1 MTRRSVSQGTSG
13 SGSQLSW
20 FASYSENPA
29 NFLASLIPVR
39 PGLWVTRI
47 FSLYISVG
55 LAVVIASYVFLSATR
70 PRHVQSPPPYHKELP
85 TPPLPLTPA
94 RSQDTPKLLVESEPA
109 ARGNASIGLA
119 PVSPPTVASLG
130 NVSNAQDAPGA
141 PRPDSAESTSSAFAA
156 PSTPEPISLDH
167 PTVVDTAR
175 LRAGDK
181 TVNLFGIEG
190 LTGESAQGLQ
200 AYIEGTDQHLMC
212 QAQPTAGFVCL
223 LSDGTDLAQVALING
238 AARTTP
244 DAPDP
249 YREQEIAAQGARR
262 GIWVNLP
269 PPPDAMKHPT
279 ASDTATLVAAGK
291 TYGLDGVQG
300 LGKPYAA
307 QLQGY
312 IAANGDSLTC
322 SEQPATGRY
331 ICLLPDGMDIAK
343 IALVNGAAIIAAD
356 APDTYRL
363 QQIEAQNN
371 RRGYWL
377 NPPPGAVQAVTAMA
391 PTDQYTFAAG
401 DDGVDGISYLGGAP
415 VALIGGE
422 SVFLVYADGLGWGYY
437 DHWHHWHD
445 APDRYR
451 RHMEHFHPDG
461 HGLRGYHGD
470 FHRDYVM
477 HRQGEFHHEEGAQR
491 EAAMH
496 PGGMQGHS
504 GISGTGR
511 PSGSGFI
518 RPNPVASA
526 GGFHPGGMPRAVRP
540 AAPAVSAAAKPPKSA
555 E

>member
-1 MTRRSVSQGTSG
+1 MTPGEKRRPVFRGFRRATATAMVAWGFIGISSALAQSGDLDMDVNPDAHVAGAPAAGTTPAATPAAGTS
-13 SGSQLSW
+13 
-20 FASYSENPA
+20 ATPA
-29 NFLASLIPVR
+29 
-39 PGLWVTRI
+39 
-47 FSLYISVG
+47 
-55 LAVVIASYVFLSATR
+55 IA
-70 PRHVQSPPPYHKELP
+70 PE
-85 TPPLPLTPA
+85 TPPTA
-94 RSQDTPKLLVESEPA
+94 V
-109 ARGNASIGLA
+109 A
-119 PVSPPTVASLG
+119 PSGPTTEQADVPMSP
-130 NVSNAQDAPGA
+130 Q
-141 PRPDSAESTSSAFAA
+141 PDSPDSTSSVFAAPSPA
-156 PSTPEPISLDH
+156 PSTPEPVSLDH

-175 LRAGDK
+175 LRAGDT

-190 LTGESAQGLQ
+190 LTGASAQGLQ

-269 PPPDAMKHPT
+269 PSPDSMKHPM
-279 ASDTATLVAAGK
+279 ASDTATLVADGK

-300 LGKPYAA
+300 LGQPYAA

-322 SEQPATGRY
+322 SEQSATGRY

-343 IALVNGAAIIAAD
+343 IALVNGAATVAAD
-356 APDTYRL
+356 APDAYRL
-363 QQIEAQNN
+363 QQTEAQNN

-377 NPPPGAVQAVTAMA
+377 NPPPGAVQVTAMA
-391 PTDQYTFAAG
+391 PSDRYTFVAG
-401 DDGVDGISYLGGAP
+401 DDGVDGITYLGGAP

-422 SVFLVYADGLGWGYY
+422 SVFLVYGDGLGWGYY

-451 RHMEHFHPDG
+451 LHMEHFHPDG

-470 FHRDYVM
+470 FHRDYAM
-477 HRQGEFHHEEGAQR
+477 HREGAFHHEEGVRR
-491 EAAMH
+491 ETAMR
-496 PGGMQGHS
+496 PGGMQGHPEEHAGAAGHPAVYHPGPAS
-504 GISGTGR
+504 HPGNMPGPTAHPGMPGGVGR
-511 PSGSGFI
+511 PGGMRPGGGFM
-518 RPNPVASA
+518 RPNLAASA
-526 GGFHPGGMPRAVRP
+526 GGFHPGGMPSGARP
-540 AAPAVSAAAKPPKSA
+540 AAPVVHANVSAGSKHH
-555 E
+555 

>member
-1 MTRRSVSQGTSG
+1 MMPGEKRRSVFRGFRGATATAVVAWGFVGISAALAQSGNLDMDVNADAHVAGAPATGTPAAGTSVNPIIAPESAPTAVAP
-13 SGSQLSW
+13 SGPTTERADVSM
-20 FASYSENPA
+20 
-29 NFLASLIPVR
+29 
-39 PGLWVTRI
+39 
-47 FSLYISVG
+47 
-55 LAVVIASYVFLSATR
+55 
-70 PRHVQSPPPYHKELP
+70 SP
-85 TPPLPLTPA
+85 
-94 RSQDTPKLLVESEPA
+94 Q
-109 ARGNASIGLA
+109 
-119 PVSPPTVASLG
+119 
-130 NVSNAQDAPGA
+130 
-141 PRPDSAESTSSAFAA
+141 PDSADSTSSVFATPS
-156 PSTPEPISLDH
+156 PSTPEPVSLDH
-167 PTVVDTAR
+167 PTVVNTAR
-175 LRAGDK
+175 LRAGD
-181 TVNLFGIEG
+181 TMVSLFGIEG
-190 LTGESAQGLQ
+190 LTGEQAQGLQ

-249 YREQEIAAQGARR
+249 YREQEIAAQAARR

-269 PPPDAMKHPT
+269 PPPDSMKHPM
-279 ASDTATLVAAGK
+279 ASDTATLVADGK

-300 LGKPYAA
+300 LGQPYTA

-422 SVFLVYADGLGWGYY
+422 SVFLVYGDGLGWGYY

-470 FHRDYVM
+470 FHRDYAM
-477 HRQGEFHHEEGAQR
+477 HREGEFHHEEAVRR
-491 EAAMH
+491 EPAMH
-496 PGGMQGHS
+496 PGGMQGHPE
-504 GISGTGR
+504 GHPGVAGHPAVYHPGPVGR
-511 PSGSGFI
+511 PGNMGGPTAHPGMPGGMGRPGAMPPRSGFM
-518 RPNPVASA
+518 RPNPAASA
-526 GGFHPGGMPRAVRP
+526 GGFHPGGMPRP
-540 AAPAVSAAAKPPKSA
+540 MAAPAVHANVSAGSKPHH
-555 E
+555 